1 MARMTRPELKK
12 LGYEKD
18 QIDELIAMHTETTDA
33 LQEKIETLLAQL
45 DDEKEKVSELSKV
58 KEQLTQ
64 AKNSLKETTEKLTAA
79 EKERDDYKSKSETSA
94 AEFEK
99 LKTETAAKETA
110 AKRETALRNEL
121 KSKKYS
127 DEAVSIIF
135 DSKKDYAGRI
145 EFGEDGNATNIADI
159 LGEIESG
166 YPQYKPKTSTSGANP
181 ATPPANGGGKSAI
194 TKEEIMAI
202 KNTAERQKKIAE
214 NPDLFGI
221 K

>member
-1 MARMTRPELKK
+1 MAFTRKYLAALGIEPDKVDEIITAHSEVVEGLKSEISK
-12 LGYEKD
+12 LKTN
-18 QIDELIAMHTETTDA
+18 DE
-33 LQEKIETLLAQL
+33 
-45 DDEKEKVSELSKV
+45 ELSKV

-121 KSKKYS
+121 KAKKYS

-159 LGEIESG
+159 LDEIEAG

-181 ATPPANGGGKSAI
+181 ATPPANGGGKPAI
-194 TKEEIMAI
+194 TKDEIMAI